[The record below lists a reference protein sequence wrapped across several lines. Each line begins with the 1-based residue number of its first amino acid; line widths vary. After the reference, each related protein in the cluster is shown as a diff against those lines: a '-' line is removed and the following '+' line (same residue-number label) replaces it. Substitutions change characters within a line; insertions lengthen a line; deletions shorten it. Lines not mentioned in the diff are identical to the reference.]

1 MAIGQTPSELP
12 FALVNQ
18 EFPAFNCSFK
28 SGCSFGNLSCRLT
41 NYYDQDSTFDL
52 KLYSN
57 ESQALEAVQDGVVW
71 GYVSF
76 DANYTAALVDR
87 MWNYMDASQLTR
99 NQSTTQVYLD
109 MTNSQVAL
117 TLQKALTTGE
127 LLIFFCQKSD
137 SNSCVSGLG
146 PPAPSLSRS
155 LSTPHRSS
163 K

>member
-1 MAIGQTPSELP
+1 MAIGQTPSQLP

-127 LLIFFCQKSD
+127 LLMVFFFNFLIFYFFLL
-137 SNSCVSGLG
+137 NNLFYNFF
-146 PPAPSLSRS
+146 
-155 LSTPHRSS
+155 
-163 K
+163 

>member
-1 MAIGQTPSELP
+1 MAIGQTPSQLP

-57 ESQALEAVQDGVVW
+57 ESQALQAVKDGVVW

-76 DANYTAALVDR
+76 DANYTAALIDR

-99 NQSTTQVYLD
+99 NISIDIINY
-109 MTNSQVAL
+109 
-117 TLQKALTTGE
+117 
-127 LLIFFCQKSD
+127 
-137 SNSCVSGLG
+137 VS
-146 PPAPSLSRS
+146 AA
-155 LSTPHRSS
+155 
-163 K
+163 

>member
-1 MAIGQTPSELP
+1 MNSSLNFCAKIFTFSAIEVVFFCVAIGQTPSQLP
-12 FALVNQ
+12 FALVNN
-18 EFPAFNCSFK
+18 EYPAFNCSFK

-41 NYYDQDSTFDL
+41 NYFDQDPTFDL

-57 ESQALEAVQDGVVW
+57 ESQALQAVRDGVVW

-99 NQSTTQVYLD
+99 NQSTTQVHLD

-117 TLQKALTTGE
+117 TLQKSLTIGK
-127 LLIFFCQKSD
+127 I
-137 SNSCVSGLG
+137 
-146 PPAPSLSRS
+146 
-155 LSTPHRSS
+155 
-163 K
+163 